1 MRKKANRKLLFASVI
16 FCFFGTHL
24 KCVLCLFY
32 SVIHFH
38 LAQPKSEDK
47 RQSTT
52 PSDGVWC
59 IPVVR
64 VRCVHVNTYLLQDG
78 ICTCKLRCFSLTKWS
93 KWNQMQSQPRERE
106 RKNRKNNKY
115 TPSLAYNSRYIRTL
129 NACKIW
135 SWAISHTL
143 DIVKNIRKFNNKYA
157 GC

>member
-93 KWNQMQSQPRERE
+93 KWNQMQRERE
-106 RKNRKNNKY
+106 RTEKITNTPPHQHTTADTFALSTHVKY
-115 TPSLAYNSRYIRTL
+115 EVEPSATHWILS
-129 NACKIW
+129 KIYVNLIINMRVVSKW
-135 SWAISHTL
+135 
-143 DIVKNIRKFNNKYA
+143 
-157 GC
+157 